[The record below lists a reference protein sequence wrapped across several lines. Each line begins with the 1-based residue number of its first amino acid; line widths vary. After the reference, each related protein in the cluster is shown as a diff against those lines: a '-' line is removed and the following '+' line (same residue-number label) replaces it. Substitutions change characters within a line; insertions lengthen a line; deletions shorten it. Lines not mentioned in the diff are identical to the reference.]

1 MEKMYKKLFEQVEQ
15 NRQLILDAERYI
27 WKNPEP
33 GYREWKT
40 HAYLKKLYEDLG
52 YTLHEAGNIPGFY
65 TDIDTGRPGPTIA
78 IFGELDSLI
87 IPTHPECDP
96 ETGAVHACGHHCQS
110 ASLLGVAIAFKA
122 PNALDGLC
130 GKIRLI
136 AVPAEEAIE
145 LQFRNELRRQ
155 GIIHYLAGK
164 IEFLYRG
171 YLDGVDMAMMV
182 HTSSR
187 TDAFFSCTN
196 GSNGCIIKSA
206 IFKGKSAHAGA
217 APHNGINAL
226 YAATNAM
233 NIANALRETFKESD
247 TVRFHPII
255 TKGGNVV
262 NAIPDEVKVE
272 SYIRAATM
280 ESMSEANK
288 KVNCAFAGAAAAMG
302 CELKLC
308 DEHGMAPRYN
318 DPNLQDAFHK
328 VAAMFFDE
336 DHLAFNDKWGTG
348 CSDMGDISTVMP
360 AVHPNCSGGYGSS
373 HSTEFR
379 ITDPVMACVTNAKI
393 QAGTAALLL
402 SDNAKL
408 AKKVISERKVVYPTV
423 KDYFKAIDSTMIN
436 IDAVI
441 KSSDGTIT
449 LKF

>member
-1 MEKMYKKLFEQVEQ
+1 MDKMYEILFDRIEQ

-27 WKNPEP
+27 WENPEP

-110 ASLLGVAIAFKA
+110 AALLGVAIAFKA
-122 PNALDGLC
+122 PHALDDLC

-145 LQFRNELRRQ
+145 LEFRKELRRQ

-182 HTSSR
+182 HTTSK
-187 TDAFFSCTN
+187 TN
-196 GSNGCIIKSA
+196 FDFGCLLGSNGCIIKSA
-206 IFKGKSAHAGA
+206 TFKGKSAHAGA
-217 APHNGINAL
+217 DPSAGINAL

-233 NIANALRETFKESD
+233 SIANALRETFRESD

-255 TKGGNVV
+255 TKGGTVV
-262 NAIPDEVKVE
+262 NTIPDEVKVE
-272 SYIRAATM
+272 SYVRAATM
-280 ESMSEANK
+280 EAMTEANT
-288 KVNCAFAGAAAAMG
+288 KVNRAFAGAAAAMG
-302 CELKLC
+302 CELELC

-318 DPNLQDAFHK
+318 DPNLQDAFHQ

-336 DHLAFNDKWGTG
+336 DRLAFNNNWGTG

-360 AVHPNCSGGYGSS
+360 AVHPNCAGGFGPG
-373 HSTEFR
+373 HSTEFK
-379 ITDPVMACVTNAKI
+379 IKDPVLACVTNAKI

-408 AKKVISERKVVYPTV
+408 AKKVIAERKVLYPSF
-423 KDYFKAIDSTMIN
+423 KDYFKAIDATTVN
-436 IDAVI
+436 TEAVI
-441 KSSDGTIT
+441 KNPDGTLT